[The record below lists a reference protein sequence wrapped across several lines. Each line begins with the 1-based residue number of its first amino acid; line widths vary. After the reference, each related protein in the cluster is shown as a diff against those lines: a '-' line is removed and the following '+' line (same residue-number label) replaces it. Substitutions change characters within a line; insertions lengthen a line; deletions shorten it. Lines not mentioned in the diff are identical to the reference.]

1 MKHIRK
7 ILLTKPS
14 TALFLAVGILLS
26 LSSAGFAQPVITTQ
40 PQSSTNVAG
49 TTATFWVEAT
59 GTPPL
64 AYQWQRLSGIWRDLA
79 FTETNLI
86 LSNVQDRNAGD
97 YRVVISN
104 VDGAVTSDV
113 AQLTV
118 LVPPRITP
126 TISLQNW
133 ALEVGT
139 DSSFVVAASGTEPL
153 SFQWRLN
160 GRDITGETQN
170 TLALTNLQ
178 PADGGDYTVVVTNAA
193 GAVTSEPAR
202 LWVVPPAADFIKS
215 NFTNEFGDRLPYFY
229 LLPANYTTARTYPL
243 VLNFHGS
250 GGDETVM
257 TTPTGFL
264 TFPRMK
270 VFASYQQQEADP
282 TILLWPARRAGD
294 ASSLWSAEYL
304 QLTSSLLDQ
313 FQTEFSIDTNR
324 VYVTGFS
331 EGLHAAWDL
340 IAMRPG
346 LFAGAGLAAGWAGRT
361 SPAAI
366 KDLPLWV
373 WCARDDALVGGTVSL
388 VDALRQA
395 GGNPIYTEFASGSPN
410 SHLYGIGTGASNPAF
425 VTWLLAQRRG
435 VASTFEPLLSITAP
449 TPQTVLTMSA
459 PHLSLSGSAAALD
472 HAVTRVSW
480 TNYANNA
487 TGVAA
492 GTNDWSVANI
502 PLVAGSTN
510 VVVVVGTTTSW
521 APFFGG
527 NTTFNAALS
536 VIQTPIRATLTL
548 QRPDALLSWSGGEP
562 PYRVQRA
569 TDLTSGDWTDL
580 FTDAVPPVTL
590 TLEGR
595 AEFYRIVGQ

>member
-1 MKHIRK
+1 MSPIRSMKTNFN
-7 ILLTKPS
+7 LLT
-14 TALFLAVGILLS
+14 LGILLS
-26 LSSAGFAQPVITTQ
+26 LASAGFAQPVITTQ
-40 PQSSTNVAG
+40 PQSSTNQDG
-49 TTATFWVEAT
+49 TTATFWVAAT

-64 AYQWQRLSGIWRDLA
+64 AYQWQKLRDTWSDLVGS
-79 FTETNLI
+79 TEPNLI

-97 YRVVISN
+97 YRVVITN
-104 VDGAVTSDV
+104 VDGAITSDV
-113 AQLTV
+113 AQLAV

-133 ALEVGT
+133 ALETGT

-160 GRDITGETQN
+160 GRDLVGETQN
-170 TLALTNLQ
+170 TLTLANLQ
-178 PADGGDYTVVVTNAA
+178 PADGGDYTVVVTNVA

-215 NFTNEFGDRLPYFY
+215 NFTNEFGDRLPYYY
-229 LLPANYTTARTYPL
+229 LLPTNYTTARAYPL

-257 TTPTGFL
+257 STPTGFL
-264 TFPRMK
+264 NFPRMK
-270 VFASYQQQEADP
+270 VFASYHQQEADP

-294 ASSLWSAEYL
+294 GSSLWSAEYL

-331 EGLHAAWDL
+331 EGAHAAWDL
-340 IAMRPG
+340 IAMRSG
-346 LFAGAGLAAGWAGRT
+346 LFAAAGLAAGWAG
-361 SPAAI
+361 SAPPAAI
-366 KDLPLWV
+366 KDLPFWV
-373 WCARDDALVGGTVSL
+373 WCARDDVLAGSTVSL
-388 VDALRQA
+388 VNALRQA

-410 SHLYGIGTGASNPAF
+410 PHLYGIGTGASNPAF

-435 VASTFEPLLSITAP
+435 VASTLEPLLSITVP
-449 TPQTVLTMSA
+449 TPQTVLATSA
-459 PHLSLSGSAAALD
+459 TNLSLSGSAAALD
-472 HAVTRVSW
+472 RAVTQVTW

-487 TGVAA
+487 SGVAA

-510 VVVVVGTTTSW
+510 IVVVVGTTTSW

-527 NTTFNAALS
+527 STTFNAALT
-536 VIQTPIRATLTL
+536 VIQSPSE
-548 QRPDALLSWSGGEP
+548 QR
-562 PYRVQRA
+562 
-569 TDLTSGDWTDL
+569 
-580 FTDAVPPVTL
+580 
-590 TLEGR
+590 
-595 AEFYRIVGQ
+595 